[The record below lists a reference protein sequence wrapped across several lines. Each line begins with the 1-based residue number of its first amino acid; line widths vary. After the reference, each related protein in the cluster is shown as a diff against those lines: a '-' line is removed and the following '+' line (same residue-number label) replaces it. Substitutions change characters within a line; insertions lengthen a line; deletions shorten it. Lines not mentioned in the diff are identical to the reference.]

1 MRRFAIRLGIP
12 LAALLVASQFL
23 LPRYLEGR
31 VADRITAHGGSAKV
45 DLDALPALRLL
56 FRHGS
61 RLGITAR
68 GLSVDLRPNQRD
80 AFKQLDGFSHVNIT
94 VLDSRAGPLTV
105 RGFRIARVASHTYD
119 VAIAGDGT
127 ARDVAS
133 YAGSRLGGGFGQALA
148 GLATS
153 ALGGF
158 DRPIPFDARMQ
169 IVTAE
174 GTLQARSVRGDVAGL
189 PADALVQVVANALL
203 SAL

>member
-12 LAALLVASQFL
+12 IVALLVASQFV
-23 LPRYLEGR
+23 LPPYLEGR
-31 VADRITAHGGSAKV
+31 VADRITAHGGTAKV
-45 DLDALPALRLL
+45 DLDAFPALRLL

-61 RLGITAR
+61 RLDISAR
-68 GLSVDLRPNQRD
+68 GLSVDLQPNQRD
-80 AFKQLDGFSHVNIT
+80 AFKQLDGFSHVDVT
-94 VLDSRAGPLTV
+94 VLDSRAGPLAI
-105 RGFRIARVASHTYD
+105 RGFRITRVANHAYD
-119 VAIAGDGT
+119 VALAGDGT
-127 ARDVAS
+127 AGDVAR
-133 YAGSRLGGGFGQALA
+133 YAGSRLAGGFGQALA

-158 DRPIPFDARMQ
+158 DRPIPFDARMR

-174 GTLQARSVRGDVAGL
+174 GTLQARAVRGDVAGL